1 MSALT
6 GRVLPFLRR
15 RRVWIPCIVVGAL
28 LLSYAGAYVYVGGGV
43 PRGTSVRG
51 VDIGGMSTAAAEQR
65 LNRELGDAATGALP
79 VRVDDEKFEI
89 DPKDAGLVFDAE
101 ATAKAAQG
109 RSANPVDLARQI
121 AGRAEVE
128 PVVRV
133 DRAKLA
139 AALGEVAE
147 EFDREVREGKVTYEG
162 TEPIASLPRD
172 GRVLDRR
179 AAATTL
185 RKAFP
190 TDRTL
195 DLRAKTVHPK
205 STEDAVREVVEGAA
219 RTAVASPVTLG
230 TGKKE
235 LSVTTK
241 AIAAN
246 TEFVTGTSGKL
257 APKVDGEG
265 LADDIGDRLDKLEK
279 EPKDATFAIKKG
291 KPKVV
296 SAVAGRMVDRTRLGK
311 AVADVLGKTDDR
323 TVSAPVSDAEP
334 KLTTKKAEA
343 LGIKQ
348 KVSAFTTNHPCCQS
362 RVTNIHQAAEIL
374 DGTLVKPGKTFSLNG
389 TLGERTRAKGFV
401 PAPMILNGR
410 HVDSVGG
417 GVSQIATTTFNA
429 MFFAGLEDVQH
440 KPHSYYISR
449 YPLGREATVSWT
461 QPDLRFKNDT
471 KTGIFITTSYS
482 DTSIT
487 VTMWGTKHYDVDA
500 TAPQK
505 SNYRNPKTIRDPS
518 PTCTPESPAIGY
530 DVTYA
535 RVFKKDGSVVRTE
548 PFRTVYLATPNVIC
562 LKDEKKK
569 KESEEAAEEPGNRSE
584 DG

>member
-1 MSALT
+1 MRALT
-6 GRVLPFLRR
+6 GRVLPALRR
-15 RRVWIPCIVVGAL
+15 RRVWIPCVVVGAL

-51 VDIGGMSTAAAEQR
+51 VDIGGMSVASAEQK
-65 LNRELGDAATGALP
+65 LTRELGDAATDPLP
-79 VRVDDEKFEI
+79 VRVDDKTYEI

-101 ATAKAAQG
+101 ATAEAAEG
-109 RSANPVDLARQI
+109 RSASPVRLARQI
-121 AGRAEVE
+121 AGRAEVD

-133 DRAKLA
+133 DGAKLA
-139 AALGEVAE
+139 AALDGVAKK
-147 EFDREVREGKVTYEG
+147 FDREVREGKVTYEG
-162 TEPIASLPRD
+162 TEPVATLPRN
-172 GRVLDRR
+172 GRVLHHR
-179 AAATTL
+179 ASAATL

-195 DLRAKTVHPK
+195 DLRAKTVRPK

-235 LSVTTK
+235 LSVSTK

-246 TEFVTGTSGKL
+246 TEFVTGASGEL
-257 APKVDGEG
+257 APKVDGKG
-265 LADDIGDRLDKLEK
+265 LAADVGDKLDELEK
-279 EPKDATFAIKKG
+279 APKDATFAIKKG

-296 SAVAGRMVDRTRLGK
+296 PAVAGRMVDRTRLGQ

-323 TVSAPVSDAEP
+323 EVSAPVSEAEP
-334 KLTTKKAEA
+334 KMTTKKAES

-348 KVSAFTTNHPCCQS
+348 KVSTFTTNHPCCQP
-362 RVTNIHQAAEIL
+362 RVTNIHQAAQIL

-389 TLGERTRAKGFV
+389 TLGERTREKGFV

-461 QPDLRFKNDT
+461 QPDLRFKNDA
-471 KTGIFITTSYS
+471 KTGILITTTYS

-487 VTMWGTKHYDVDA
+487 VTMWGTKRYDIDA
-500 TAPQK
+500 TSPKK
-505 SNYRNPKTIRDPS
+505 SNYRNPKTIRDKS
-518 PTCTPESPAIGY
+518 KDCTPESPAVGY
-530 DVTYA
+530 DVTYS
-535 RVFKKDGSVVRTE
+535 RIFKQGGEVVRTE

-562 LKDEKKK
+562 VKDEKKK
-569 KESEEAAEEPGNRSE
+569 
-584 DG
+584 DGDSTEKPADRTEGG